1 MADCERALGRPQT
14 ALKLAKESHR
24 YDLDPAL
31 QIEMIIVESGARSD
45 LGQHAEAR
53 RLLAAAVDRFHGG
66 GETLRPA
73 RARLFYA
80 YAESLLGA
88 DRTAEARQAFATADS
103 LDPDQEN
110 DAAARVDE
118 LDGLVIDYDDA
129 DDETEDQAGDPAE
142 DPTGE

>member
-1 MADCERALGRPQT
+1 
-14 ALKLAKESHR
+14 
-24 YDLDPAL
+24 
-31 QIEMIIVESGARSD
+31 
-45 LGQHAEAR
+45 
-53 RLLAAAVDRFHGG
+53 
-66 GETLRPA
+66 
-73 RARLFYA
+73 LFYA